1 MAEFAAP
8 QADVGQR
15 NRRMLR
21 ARLSLWAVLVAASAA
36 ILLAAVGVLAIWWA
50 ATYHRETSSVTATIP
65 STLLGIQLKVA
76 RGDIEIVAGNP
87 NEVLVSRTEW
97 SAFGRRPDER
107 RSILEGVLTIE
118 SQCASLVLGK
128 CAADYRLTVPE
139 NVPVTVSAERGDI
152 RLDAYRG
159 SARVSTQGGSITAD
173 AFCGSLLHA
182 TAKGGDIDVAAACS
196 PERIEVRTDSGDV
209 RVVVPQATYS
219 IDADTNAGS
228 LAVRGLP
235 LADRARFAIQALSN
249 SGDVTVEARS

>member
-15 NRRMLR
+15 KRRVLR
-21 ARLSLWAVLVAASAA
+21 ARLSPWALLVAVSAG

-50 ATYHRETSSVTATIP
+50 ATYDRDTSSVTATIP
-65 STLLGIQLKVA
+65 STLLGVELKVA
-76 RGDIEIVAGNP
+76 RGDVEIVAGNP

-97 SAFGRRPDER
+97 SAFGRRPEER

-139 NVPVTVSAERGDI
+139 NVPVTVTAERGDI

-159 SARVSTQGGSITAD
+159 SARVSTQGGSIEAG
-173 AFCGSLLHA
+173 AFCGPLLHA
-182 TAKGGDIDVAAACS
+182 TAKGGDIDVTTACS
-196 PERIEVRTDSGDV
+196 SERIVVRTDSGDV
-209 RVVVPQATYS
+209 RVAVPQATYS
-219 IDADTNAGS
+219 IDADTNAGR
-228 LAVRGLP
+228 LEVRGLA

-249 SGDVTVEARS
+249 TGDVTVEARS